1 MNIVGIVFGF
11 CFLMLSLVTLLFL
24 IAASNNMF
32 AFMRSIFFP
41 IIIVCYLII
50 LVGYSVVKRFVRHS
64 GEEW

>member
-1 MNIVGIVFGF
+1 MNIVGVVFGF

-41 IIIVCYLII
+41 IIIVCYLVI
-50 LVGYSVVKRFVRHS
+50 LVGYSIVKRFVRHS